1 MRKRLSH
8 QTVIKAPNPKTALN
22 TSPSSG
28 SMNKLSSITEIRT
41 DASTI
46 DSFSLNY
53 SEKGELNN
61 PDNALKEK
69 ENGCQGFKE
78 PVKLV
83 AYEMG
88 TTANVVLIKNN
99 YLYIANVGDSL
110 AVMYKNGVA
119 EKLTT
124 EHKVSLEQEKS
135 RIEKSGARIINN
147 RIEGRLNLT
156 RAIGTIKK
164 FHCFL

>member
-1 MRKRLSH
+1 M
-8 QTVIKAPNPKTALN
+8 KTNQKTKNILN
-22 TSPSSG
+22 NSPSSD
-28 SMNKLSSITEIRT
+28 SPNKLSSLNEIRT
-41 DASTI
+41 EASTI
-46 DSFSLNY
+46 DSFSLNCS
-53 SEKGELNN
+53 SEKEETNN
-61 PDNALKEK
+61 LKDDSINNSK
-69 ENGCQGFKE
+69 SFKE
-78 PVKLV
+78 PVRLV

-110 AVMYKNGVA
+110 AVMYKNGIA

-124 EHKVSLEQEKS
+124 EHKVSLEHEKN

-156 RAIGTIKK
+156 RAIGI
-164 FHCFL
+164 FLYIL